1 MTIISLY
8 LLIQNN
14 CYLSSD
20 FCPDNILLDEGGCLL
35 VTYES
40 RWSCIDRQISVKNID
55 GSCTNLHYRDWI
67 TTGGYLAPELLSP
80 LTNPTSAADWWS
92 IGALLYHLLTGQ
104 VSFKFNWYNNVCIIN
119 EKCKIITYR
128 LSYSYYTHNS
138 HYCKEMKKDRDHIRK
153 YS

>member
-1 MTIISLY
+1 MIYFFIKLCLTDLDFICFIIDNYFIGYY
-8 LLIQNN
+8 LF
-14 CYLSSD
+14 SD

-55 GSCTNLHYRDWI
+55 GSCTNVHYRDWI

-104 VSFKFNWYNNVCIIN
+104 VSFN
-119 EKCKIITYR
+119 
-128 LSYSYYTHNS
+128 LNS
-138 HYCKEMKKDRDHIRK
+138 SKNK
-153 YS
+153 